1 MKMPPTQVEFVAFE
15 GGLDQIT
22 PPLMM
27 PAGRCRDAQNY
38 EINTLGGYSTTL
50 GYERFD
56 GRTSPSDAL
65 AYLMSATVTGSVALG
80 NTITG
85 ATSGA
90 TGVVIAFAADR
101 LVFTKRTGTFTASEV
116 INIGGSPVATATALA
131 VAEGGDTAQQR
142 AQYKN
147 LAADL
152 YRADIQVVPGDGQV
166 RGVKFFEGTLY
177 AWRNN
182 VGNTACAMY
191 KSTAGGWSAVDL
203 GEQIDFTN
211 GNASLLEG
219 YTLTKGS
226 VTATIKRVVVLTGSL
241 ASGTNTGYLVIS
253 ARAGGNYTA
262 GAATTA
268 SGGTLTL
275 SGVQTAITLLPNG
288 RFTFA
293 PYNFGSGL
301 RLYGCDGVNRAFE
314 FDGTTFVPIRTGMTV
329 DAPTLLA
336 AHKNH
341 LFLSFNNSLQHS
353 AIGNPYSY
361 SPVLGAAELNL
372 GDTITNLLPMPS
384 DNVAGGAMACFT
396 RQRSFMLYGNSSA
409 DWQLLTQRYDTGALA
424 YTAQFVNTAYVMDNR
439 GVTSMDATSNFG
451 NFEASSISSL
461 IRPWLMENKTRALDS
476 CVVRDKNQLR
486 LLFGGGR
493 VLTMTLVDNKPAGF
507 MPLLLAHQMV
517 LLEGADDT
525 LGREVIFYGGA
536 DGYTYQAERGT
547 SFDGQPIESYLTL
560 AFNHAKSPRLVK
572 QYRKVVF
579 EIGGAGFA
587 TFYYAADLGYGATEI
602 SQYTPTE
609 VTTGEDSLGV
619 GTWDSS
625 TWDSATWD
633 GSSLLPAEQAVSGV
647 AQNMSMRVTQG
658 SDYFAPLTFYGA
670 LIHFTP
676 RRQLR

>member
-56 GRTSPSDAL
+56 GRPSPSDAL
-65 AYLMSATVTGSVALG
+65 AYLLPVTFIGSVAFG
-80 NTITG
+80 DTITG
-85 ATSGA
+85 VGSGA
-90 TGVVIAFAADR
+90 TGVVAAFAADR
-101 LVFTKRTGTFTASEV
+101 IVFTKKTGTFLASEV
-116 INIGGSPVATATALA
+116 INVLGSPVATTTGLA
-131 VAEGGDTAQQR
+131 VAEGGDTAEQR

-147 LAADL
+147 LAADV
-152 YRADIQVVPGDGQV
+152 YRADIAAVPGAGQI
-166 RGVKFFEGTLY
+166 RGLKYFEGSLY
-177 AWRNN
+177 ALRNN
-182 VGNTACAMY
+182 VGNTACALY
-191 KSTAGGWSAVDL
+191 KSTSGGWSAVDL
-203 GEQIDFTN
+203 GEQIEFTN
-211 GNASLLEG
+211 ANTGVLESG
-219 YTLTKGS
+219 TLTRAPAS
-226 VTATIKRVVVLTGSL
+226 AMIKRVVVMTGSL
-241 ASGTNTGYLVIS
+241 ASGVNTGYLVI
-253 ARAGGNYTA
+253 AGRVGGNYTA
-262 GAATTA
+262 GAATTTT
-268 SGGTLTL
+268 GGTLTL
-275 SGVQTAITLLPNG
+275 GGVQTAITLLPNG

-301 RLYGCDGVNRAFE
+301 RLYGCDGVNKAFE
-314 FDGTTFVPIRTGMTV
+314 FDGSTFVAIRTGMTV
-329 DAPTLLA
+329 DAPTFLA

-341 LFLSFNNSLQHS
+341 LFLAFNNSLQHS
-353 AIGNPYSY
+353 AVSNPYNY
-361 SPVLGAAELNL
+361 TPVLGASELNL

-396 RQRSFMLYGNSSA
+396 KQRSFMLYGSSSA

-486 LLFGGGR
+486 ILFGGNR

-517 LLEGADDT
+517 LLEGSDDA
-525 LGREVIFYGGA
+525 LGREVIFYGDVNGFV
-536 DGYTYQAERGT
+536 YQAEKGT
-547 SFDGQPIESYLTL
+547 SFDGLAIESYLTL

-609 VTTGEDSLGV
+609 VTTGDDSLGV

-633 GSSLLPAEQAVSGV
+633 GSSLLPAEQAVGGV

-658 SDYFAPLTFYGA
+658 SDYFAPLTFFGA